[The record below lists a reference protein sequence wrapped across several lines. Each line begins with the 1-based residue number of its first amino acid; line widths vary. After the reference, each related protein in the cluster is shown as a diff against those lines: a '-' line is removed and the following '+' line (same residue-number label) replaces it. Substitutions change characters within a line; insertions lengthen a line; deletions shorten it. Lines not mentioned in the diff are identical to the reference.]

1 MCKVIY
7 NVYFR
12 HRDIPTTFGM
22 SSTDWIL
29 YKYGY
34 VGDLHLKVAQMHN
47 DLGLILCIH
56 ELTGGPIVR
65 IAPNHISFNCLEAIE
80 DIHGIHT
87 KLVKGSHYSLLQAI
101 GNLPGN
107 LVTEQLIPLN

>member
-1 MCKVIY
+1 MCKIVY

-12 HRDIPTTFGM
+12 HRGIPTTLGM
-22 SSTDWIL
+22 SSTDWVL

-34 VGDLHLKVAQMHN
+34 RGDLHLKVAQMHK
-47 DLGLILCIH
+47 DLGLILWVYG
-56 ELTGGPIVR
+56 LTGGPIVR
-65 IAPNHISFNCLEAIE
+65 IAPNHISFNSLEAIE

-87 KLVKGSHYSLLQAI
+87 NLVKASHYSLLQAI

-107 LVTEQLIPLN
+107 LVTEQFISLD